1 MNKELKGQGIP
12 FDPIDPDLD
21 LPKPEPALDEIK
33 KETGRTEK
41 SPEKKSSS
49 QIVVVLLVIFCV
61 FSLSTAAALYM
72 LKEKEASARL
82 DAEAK
87 LEKIKIEKGEVEQEL
102 QETLSVKR
110 QLESD
115 LQVNKETTA
124 WCWHNIKIS
133 KRKTR
138 SFWTSSTKNEGY
150 YRLKIPVGK
159 RRTG

>member
-115 LQVNKETTA
+115 LQVNKE
-124 WCWHNIKIS
+124 N
-133 KRKTR
+133 
-138 SFWTSSTKNEGY
+138 
-150 YRLKIPVGK
+150 YRLVLAQYQDQQAENQKLLDK
-159 RRTG
+159 FNEK